1 MIQLRY
7 DTEFYDFETVEE
19 NISADFDEHVA
30 PFVFEQYGRGDG
42 PAFREAFNNWTDG
55 LCKDGEIS
63 DETYDRLV
71 YVGKYEEG
79 E

>member
-7 DTEFYDFETVEE
+7 DTELYDFETVEE
-19 NISADFDEHVA
+19 NISADFDDQIA
-30 PFVFEQYGRGDG
+30 PWVFEQYGRGDG
-42 PAFREAFNNWTDG
+42 PAFCETFNNWTDG

-63 DETYDRLV
+63 DETYDKIV

-79 E
+79 K